1 MSKHKISEL
10 EGALLDAAVAK
21 GEGWTKDA
29 EDSTAWWKDGKVV
42 CISEGGAARGY
53 GYRPSSDWAVGGPI
67 IDRDHIF
74 LQPPSSEHHCGGSS
88 PGWKQFNFWRATV
101 SAATRVWYKP
111 GDASN
116 ILAKH
121 GRVGRGEGPTA
132 LVAAMR
138 AYVAS
143 KFGEYVELP

>member
-67 IDRDHIF
+67 IERERIEVY
-74 LQPPSSEHHCGGSS
+74 PSWEDDGHYPS
-88 PGWKQFNFWRATV
+88 WRAC
-101 SAATRVWYKP
+101 
-111 GDASN
+111 
-116 ILAKH
+116 ILKQEHTPAYWL
-121 GRVGRGEGPTA
+121 GPTA